1 MSSLAQDLTG
11 AVRQGFAWW
20 AGELASL
27 IPKSWRD
34 GHPAGETG
42 TVVAVHQGRLS
53 LAAQARGSNTMGNGE
68 ALSEQ
73 ALLDY
78 LARKSRPGLPLSV
91 RLRLPHA
98 ACLARRIEVPER
110 ARAEAASILA
120 LDLERAT
127 PLNAAD
133 VYTAHYR
140 DALRTSKGTIG
151 FIQLIVKKSAV
162 DSAVARLEAA
172 GTRIDAVDCWAEDG
186 TTVLPVNFLNRA
198 TDGRSP
204 AAAAHRRR
212 VKVLG
217 GLAAL
222 LATSAVWLSLSRHQ
236 GALAEL
242 EQQTTAARGRVVA
255 IEGQGGSA
263 IAAAQDVLAV
273 VTLRAGH
280 PPTVRVLDELTRLLP
295 DTAYLTEFS
304 VDGDTVG
311 ISGFAKR
318 AAGLVPLLERS
329 QMFADAALSA
339 PVTFDGVQ
347 DKERFSYRLRLR
359 QLARASAAPDATE
372 ADPTSPAEVTP

>member
-11 AVRQGFAWW
+11 IMRQGFAWW

-34 GHPAGETG
+34 GRPAGETG
-42 TVVAVHQGRLS
+42 TVVALHQGRLS
-53 LAAQARGSNTMGNGE
+53 LVAEARGSKATGKGE

-78 LARKSRPGLPLSV
+78 LARKSRPGAPLSV
-91 RLRLPHA
+91 SLRLPHA
-98 ACLARRIEVPER
+98 ACLMRHIEVPER
-110 ARAEAASILA
+110 ARAEAGSILA

-127 PLNAAD
+127 PLSAAD

-140 DALRTSKGTIG
+140 DPVRTNKGTIG
-151 FIQLIVKKSAV
+151 FVQLIVKKSAV

-172 GTRIDAVDCWAEDG
+172 GTRVEAVDCWAEDG

-198 TDGRSP
+198 ADGRSP
-204 AAAAHRRR
+204 VEAARRR
-212 VKVLG
+212 RIKVLG

-222 LATSAVWLSLSRHQ
+222 LAISAVWLSLSRHQ
-236 GALAEL
+236 SALLEL
-242 EQQTTAARGRVVA
+242 EKQTAAARGRVVA
-255 IEGQGGSA
+255 VEGQRGGA
-263 IAAAQDVLAV
+263 EAAAKEALAV
-273 VTLRAGH
+273 LTLRAGH

-304 VDGDTVG
+304 VDGDTVD

-359 QLARASAAPDATE
+359 QVSRAVVAPDASE
-372 ADPTSPAEVTP
+372 GNPTSPAEVTP